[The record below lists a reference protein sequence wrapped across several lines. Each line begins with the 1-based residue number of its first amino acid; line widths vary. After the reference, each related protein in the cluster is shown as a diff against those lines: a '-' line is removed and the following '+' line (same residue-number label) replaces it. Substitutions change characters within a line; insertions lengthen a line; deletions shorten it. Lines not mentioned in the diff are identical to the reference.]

1 MWLNQDSLARSLIY
15 ATSTP
20 KERIHIYPLISISR
34 ATQKYSTP
42 NPGENSQKYFCFPLW
57 NKCSSYLVTTTCYII
72 SRDECSKKRY
82 EEIKRSKCSE
92 PRKKRK
98 SETRGKNGQVSDSRI
113 RGTRYPPER
122 KEKENIEHLVLL
134 KKFQKRKKGMYPLK
148 RAKVEL
154 DFHHCYH
161 HHHHTPFIRHT
172 CTSWFDLLTCFS
184 RSMVW
189 LCNKCLVSMYT
200 LSPTY
205 ELHIL
210 KPY

>member
-20 KERIHIYPLISISR
+20 EVPSKYIHPFPSPESPKNILLQIRERMTKNMCVFPYEINAQVILLLPLAIL
-34 ATQKYSTP
+34 
-42 NPGENSQKYFCFPLW
+42 SQEMSALKKI
-57 NKCSSYLVTTTCYII
+57 NK
-72 SRDECSKKRY
+72 Y
-82 EEIKRSKCSE
+82 EEIKRGKCPE

-122 KEKENIEHLVLL
+122 KEKYRASHFPHKVSKSKE
-134 KKFQKRKKGMYPLK
+134 GMYPLK

-161 HHHHTPFIRHT
+161 HHHITPFIRHT
-172 CTSWFDLLTCFS
+172 CTS
-184 RSMVW
+184 
-189 LCNKCLVSMYT
+189 
-200 LSPTY
+200 
-205 ELHIL
+205 
-210 KPY
+210 